1 MNLVTLKIA
10 LRSFCSREFSDQC
23 LRKLG
28 NTFILSIGIL
38 SYTFY
43 QAWKP
48 SISNLKFYFCMN
60 QINRFLLEIIKE
72 RRNKTPL
79 PLKIC

>member
-10 LRSFCSREFSDQC
+10 LRSFCSENF
-23 LRKLG
+23 LTNVLENWA

-60 QINRFLLEIIKE
+60 QSIDF
-72 RRNKTPL
+72 
-79 PLKIC
+79 C